1 MEELLPRVRALV
13 LLAKQYN
20 IGLNIDAEETD
31 RLELSLDL
39 MEALAPIRTWPV
51 STASASWCRLTRNA
65 ARS

>member
-1 MEELLPRVRALV
+1 MEELLPRVRELV

-20 IGLNIDAEETD
+20 IGLNIDAEEAD

-39 MEALAPIRTWPV
+39 MEALAADPDWPV
-51 STASASWCRLTRNA
+51 SRASASWCRLTRNA